1 MRLYFGKISSLRF
14 LVSEFRLNLEFS
26 PQIYAQM
33 QEVQQRSNAASL
45 TEVLRRSLALYDMLT
60 EHVRR
65 GGGIVLVDRDGN
77 EEKLWIL

>member
-1 MRLYFGKISSLRF
+1 
-14 LVSEFRLNLEFS
+14 
-26 PQIYAQM
+26 M
-33 QEVQQRSNAASL
+33 QTVQQRSNAASL

-65 GGGIVLVDRDGN
+65 GGGIVLVDRDGK